1 MRKFTSK
8 PDSKGISGLC
18 EAEENGII
26 GNSIYNL
33 EVENAMLN
41 MNWLLQAA
49 TDTATAVADT
59 AATTAA
65 DAADATAQVAGWE
78 QTIPSLLMIVAMVAV
93 FYFLLIRP
101 QRKKDKAVKD
111 MLAALKVGDRVCTIG
126 GIYGTVTAL
135 KDDTVTLAVGGPKTP
150 MVMARWAIRSVEDAP
165 LENDAEPQV

>member
-1 MRKFTSK
+1 
-8 PDSKGISGLC
+8 
-18 EAEENGII
+18 
-26 GNSIYNL
+26 
-33 EVENAMLN
+33 MLN

-111 MLAALKVGDRVCTIG
+111 LSLIH
-126 GIYGTVTAL
+126 I
-135 KDDTVTLAVGGPKTP
+135 
-150 MVMARWAIRSVEDAP
+150 
-165 LENDAEPQV
+165 